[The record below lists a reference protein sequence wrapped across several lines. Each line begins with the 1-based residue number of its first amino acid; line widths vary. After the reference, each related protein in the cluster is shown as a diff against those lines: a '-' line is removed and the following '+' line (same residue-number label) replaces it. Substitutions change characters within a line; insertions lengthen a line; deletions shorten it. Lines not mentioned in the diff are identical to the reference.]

1 MLIKSVCTS
10 VHEVLT
16 TKVCCMQK
24 IFTYSIMESI
34 TVWPTFCLIGL
45 DWVFLKK
52 IGQPRPLFRL
62 FSVLSNKHYNF
73 YNKQV
78 CEKMSI
84 QYTVLGFNPRPS
96 EHKFPPITTRPGLPC
111 VLYYYNVD
119 CFGPIK
125 TNPIGLVSDDSRPLV
140 ELHIEHLVDDNLLVV
155 ALNDVDVV
163 GRRTTSV
170 RWRGRRNSTSH
181 AALVRRRS

>member
-1 MLIKSVCTS
+1 
-10 VHEVLT
+10 
-16 TKVCCMQK
+16 
-24 IFTYSIMESI
+24 
-34 TVWPTFCLIGL
+34 
-45 DWVFLKK
+45 
-52 IGQPRPLFRL
+52 
-62 FSVLSNKHYNF
+62 
-73 YNKQV
+73 
-78 CEKMSI
+78 MSI

-125 TNPIGLVSDDSRPLV
+125 TDPIGLVSDDSRPLV

-170 RWRGRRNSTSH
+170 R
-181 AALVRRRS
+181 